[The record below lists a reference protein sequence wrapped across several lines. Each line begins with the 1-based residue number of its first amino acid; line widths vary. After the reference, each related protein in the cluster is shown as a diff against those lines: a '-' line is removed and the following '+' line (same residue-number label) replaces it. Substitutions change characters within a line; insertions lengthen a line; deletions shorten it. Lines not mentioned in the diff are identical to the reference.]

1 MLTDNVTCAQ
11 SSHTKQKLGSV
22 HPHPDQVNCKLHTM
36 CGPRE
41 PRSHT
46 ECAGSENAWSP
57 ETGFD
62 RATTALRRNRAVHEQ
77 VAPSTG
83 AVITRALKL
92 RNKLVLLAA
101 AKLTP
106 PRHQT
111 SPGSCASQC
120 SARLDRTSQ
129 VKLEQQPAPGDRSS
143 LDGVRQENERSR

>member
-22 HPHPDQVNCKLHTM
+22 HPHPDQVNCKLHT
-36 CGPRE
+36 
-41 PRSHT
+41 T
-46 ECAGSENAWSP
+46 KCAGRGNHGVTPNAP
-57 ETGFD
+57 DLRTRGA
-62 RATTALRRNRAVHEQ
+62 RKQVLTVPPRLCLRRNRAVHEQ

-83 AVITRALKL
+83 AVSTRALKL

-111 SPGSCASQC
+111 SPGSC
-120 SARLDRTSQ
+120 ARLDRTSQ